1 VYSVECGGGLTAKIS
16 SWKMENYDL
25 KAMSVDQ
32 LWRLHE
38 QIVAEL
44 GRKIEAEKVTLEYR
58 LRTLGLG
65 RHNPDRKRRA
75 YPKVLPKY
83 RNPKNRAETWAG
95 RGKQPLWLSAQ
106 LRSGK
111 KLEDFLI
118 RRSSA
123 R

>member
-1 VYSVECGGGLTAKIS
+1 
-16 SWKMENYDL
+16 MENHDL

-38 QIVAEL
+38 QVVAEL
-44 GRKIEAEKVTLEYR
+44 SRKIEAEKVTLEYR
-58 LRTLGLG
+58 LRTLGLSSK
-65 RHNPDRKRRA
+65 HSPDRKRRA

-83 RNPKNRAETWAG
+83 RNPKNRTQTWAG
-95 RGKQPLWLSAQ
+95 RGKQPRWLSAE